1 MQCGTPR
8 PCEYSGGQRSGQ
20 QRFLKTLDIR
30 HGEILADT
38 DAGLAPDEA
47 ERVRAAAC

>member
-8 PCEYSGGQRSGQ
+8 PCEYSGGQ

-47 ERVRAAAC
+47 ERVQAAAC